1 VKLVIIIANLNA
13 FLKESQKIAINY
25 VLWKLIILKNSIFVI
40 FLKVNMSAMEYAIYA
55 MIQEIAIKIVH

>member
-1 VKLVIIIANLNA
+1 VKLVFIIANLNV

-40 FLKVNMSAMEYAIYA
+40 FLKVNMSAMEYAIYS
-55 MIQEIAIKIVH
+55 MIQEIAIKSVH

>member
-1 VKLVIIIANLNA
+1 VKLVIIIANLNV

-25 VLWKLIILKNSIFVI
+25 VLWKLIILKKSIFVI
-40 FLKVNMSAMEYAIYA
+40 FLKVNMSAIEYAIYE